1 MVATLK
7 VNQIESV
14 NGNTDISIPTG
25 ERIVGADT
33 GSIVSPGCVVQVVQT
48 VYKGTFSSAIG
59 PSFVEVTGMRTDITP
74 KFADSKILVRVGLCI
89 ASQYWQVRGR
99 LLRDGSVIN
108 DARGDAAGS
117 RIQVAYNYVKYGGGS
132 SNSVYDMTHI
142 PIEYLDSPATTS
154 SVRYSLD
161 IGGYST
167 SYTVYVNRN
176 HYYSNGADYIGAPY
190 SSMTLMEIAQ

>member
-14 NGNTDISIPTG
+14 NGNSDISIPAGT
-25 ERIVGADT
+25 RIVGTDA
-33 GSIVSPGCVVQVVQT
+33 GSIVSPGGVVQVVQT
-48 VYKGTFSSAIG
+48 VFKSTFSTSAG
-59 PSFVEVTGMRTDITP
+59 PSFAEVTGMRTDITP
-74 KFADSKILVRVGLCI
+74 KFADSKILIRVGLCI

-108 DARGDAAGS
+108 DARGDAASS
-117 RIQVAYNYVKYGGGS
+117 RAQVAYNYIKYGGGS
-132 SNSVYDMTHI
+132 ATSIYDMTHI

-167 SYTVYVNRN
+167 SYPVYVNRN
-176 HYYSNGADYIGAPY
+176 HNYTDSTSHIGAPF
-190 SSMTLMEIAQ
+190 STMTLTEIAQ